1 MIFYLGNKDQ
11 NRKTNYIEN
20 APLVWALMLGEEKKL
35 VSTLVAVYSSL
46 PVLASLV
53 LLSSPLDKANI
64 DEKN

>member
-1 MIFYLGNKDQ
+1 
-11 NRKTNYIEN
+11 
-20 APLVWALMLGEEKKL
+20 MLGEEKKL